1 MYKKNTSIPLCTALI
16 LFLSGCGF
24 DEAFNETVPNF
35 DNDSVCHAEAPIFP
49 PVQPPIQPVQPQP
62 SCMSPLPPVDRPCCA
77 NHITEPTPCS
87 VPTPKPTPLVP
98 RHYTPVKT
106 QILRKAPLQYRAKPP
121 VKPPVK
127 KVTTW
132 HRCEPN
138 LFLLQP
144 NISKLYNIYFT
155 HNKSCHDIFD
165 KKVSNHFVTLL
176 SQYYT
181 SQEIR
186 ILNADTGFLNL
197 YTTAIQNSDI
207 AEKTILNEKILS
219 QGCHLLK
226 PDACAIL
233 KASMMID
240 K

>member
-1 MYKKNTSIPLCTALI
+1 MYKKNRIIPLCTAI
-16 LFLSGCGF
+16 IVALSGCGF
-24 DEAFNETVPNF
+24 DEAFNDTVPNF
-35 DNDSVCHAEAPIFP
+35 ENDSACHAESPIFP
-49 PVQPPIQPVQPQP
+49 PVQPQPQS
-62 SCMSPLPPVDRPCCA
+62 SCMSPPPPVDTPPEIYPETPRCVTQ
-77 NHITEPTPCS
+77 NIEPTYSAPI
-87 VPTPKPTPLVP
+87 TKPTPLVP
-98 RHYTPVKT
+98 IHYTPIKKKIIQKT
-106 QILRKAPLQYRAKPP
+106 PPQYRAKSL
-121 VKPPVK
+121 VPVK

-144 NISKLYNIYFT
+144 NISKLYKIYFI
-155 HNKSCHDIFD
+155 HNKSCRDILD

-197 YTTAIQNSDI
+197 YATAIQNADI
-207 AEKTILNEKILS
+207 AEKNALNEKVLEY
-219 QGCHLLK
+219 GCHLLK
-226 PDACAIL
+226 PYACKMLKGSMIL
-233 KASMMID
+233 D

>member
-1 MYKKNTSIPLCTALI
+1 MMYKKNTHIPLCIAMI
-16 LFLSGCGF
+16 AVLSGCGF
-24 DEAFNETVPNF
+24 DEVFNDTVPNF
-35 DNDSVCHAEAPIFP
+35 DNDSACHAEAPIFP
-49 PVQPPIQPVQPQP
+49 PVQPVQPQP
-62 SCMSPLPPVDRPCCA
+62 SCVSPLPPVDTPCCA

-98 RHYTPVKT
+98 RHYTPVKK
-106 QILRKAPLQYRAKPP
+106 QIQRKAPPQYHAKPP
-121 VKPPVK
+121 VTPPMPVK

-144 NISKLYNIYFT
+144 NISKLYKIYFT
-155 HNKSCHDIFD
+155 HNKSCHDILD
-165 KKVSNHFVTLL
+165 KKVSNHFATLL
-176 SQYYT
+176 NQYYT

-186 ILNADTGFLNL
+186 ILNADIDFLNL
-197 YTTAIQNSDI
+197 YATAIQNADI
-207 AEKTILNEKILS
+207 TEKTILNEKVHS

>member
-1 MYKKNTSIPLCTALI
+1 MYKRHTSIPLCVAII

-35 DNDSVCHAEAPIFP
+35 DNDSACHAEAPIFP
-49 PVQPPIQPVQPQP
+49 PVQPVQPQP
-62 SCMSPLPPVDRPCCA
+62 SCMSSLPPVDIPPVTPCCA

-87 VPTPKPTPLVP
+87 VPITKPTPLVP
-98 RHYTPVKT
+98 RHYTPVKK
-106 QILRKAPLQYRAKPP
+106 QIPRKAPPQYH
-121 VKPPVK
+121 VKHKIPVK

-155 HNKSCHDIFD
+155 HNKSCHDILD
-165 KKVSNHFVTLL
+165 KKVSDHFVKIL

-186 ILNADTGFLNL
+186 ILNADAGFLNL
-197 YTTAIQNSDI
+197 YATAIQNSDI
-207 AEKTILNEKILS
+207 ATKTMLNEKMLS

-226 PDACAIL
+226 PDACAML
-233 KASMMID
+233 KSAMIFD